1 MKRNWKIIVIDK
13 KRGTVRDLMRNM
25 TYSEALDFCNEAGWS
40 WNKPYDMDMEEQ
52 EIEDR
57 GGAYCA

>member
-1 MKRNWKIIVIDK
+1 MKRNWKIIVVDK

-25 TYSEALDFCNEAGWS
+25 TYTEALDFCNESGWS
-40 WNKPYDMDMEEQ
+40 WYRPYDMDIDEQ

-57 GGAYCA
+57 GGAYCE

>member
-25 TYSEALDFCNEAGWS
+25 TYTEALDFCNEFGWS
-40 WNKPYDMDMEEQ
+40 WYRPYDMDIDEQ

-57 GGAYCA
+57 GGAYCE